1 MDINLNFETPVF
13 FYHLSGGLTLLQ
25 GSNHLCWLG
34 ENHSDNMI
42 IFSTHSGYPQDALKP
57 YRGIRALARTRF
69 EHTEEMKDPV
79 SDNFALCV
87 TGKRTTECLA
97 FRQMHFWDRASNGFL
112 AQKKH
117 DEYFM
122 TCRMNTQIKKSVK
135 RLEKLSISYRTA
147 ASYYEPPEVG
157 TRQLKLDKY
166 SAHVGGEF
174 ASMLDDLY
182 ATRDALN
189 ALIYRLV
196 YKKND
201 GFTTKKF
208 KPHVIND
215 NSPMGQAIFH
225 AMFGPDKRKALISRM
240 STYRAVSLHC
250 LGSSNPV
257 FGDCLTSVT
266 RNGPL
271 GQLTKLVFPLYD
283 DIDRLKQIELG
294 YSSGSIVPIPHDE
307 ATRFMQAR
315 HDDALDFAYDCLIQI
330 LRISEI
336 MSFRQDIPQKVNTI
350 TEKDIVRATITRA
363 DGTVTRL
370 DRDPKTGTLRR
381 SGEPAEE

>member
-1 MDINLNFETPVF
+1 MDINLNFEPPMF
-13 FYHLSGGLTLLQ
+13 FYHLSGGLTLFQ
-25 GSNHLCWLG
+25 GSNDLCWLG
-34 ENHSDNMI
+34 ESHSNKLI
-42 IFSTHSGYPQDALKP
+42 LFSTLSGSPQDALKA

-69 EHTEEMKDPV
+69 EHAEDLKDPV
-79 SDNFALCV
+79 SDNFALCE

-97 FRQMHFWDRASNGFL
+97 FRQMNFWDRASTGFL
-112 AQKKH
+112 QQKKH

-122 TCRMNTQIKKSVK
+122 ACRMATQIKKSVR
-135 RLEKLSISYRTA
+135 RLEKLSVSYRTA
-147 ASYYEPPEVG
+147 TSYYKPPKKR
-157 TRQLKLDKY
+157 TRHLELNKY

-189 ALIYRLV
+189 ALVYRLV
-196 YKKND
+196 YKKSD

-208 KPHVIND
+208 KPHVID
-215 NSPMGQAIFH
+215 DVTPIGRAIFN
-225 AMFGPDKRKALISRM
+225 AMFGPDARKAIIARM

-271 GQLTKLVFPLYD
+271 GPLTKLVFPLYD
-283 DIDRLKQIELG
+283 DIARLKQIELG
-294 YSSGSIVPIPHDE
+294 YSSGNIVPIPHDE
-307 ATRFMQAR
+307 AKRFMRAR
-315 HDDALDFAYDCLIQI
+315 HEDALDFAYDCFIQI
-330 LRISEI
+330 LRISEL
-336 MSFRQDIPQKVNTI
+336 MSFRGDIPQKTTTI
-350 TEKDIVRATITRA
+350 TEKDIVSATITNA

-370 DRDPKTGTLRR
+370 KRDPKTGTLKRLV
-381 SGEPAEE
+381 S